1 MSELLRSYQFIFFGY
16 SNFSQS
22 MVTPFPMMSAV
33 HLQNAIPS
41 YPSGSLA
48 TAIAYCTQSL
58 SVLITFG

>member
-1 MSELLRSYQFIFFGY
+1 MVHLKIVKYFVHINLFFFVY

-41 YPSGSLA
+41 YPSG
-48 TAIAYCTQSL
+48 
-58 SVLITFG
+58 